1 MLHAW
6 ASLHGFVSLEAY
18 GHFDWMTDIDR
29 DALFRSHVRVIAM
42 AAGIPA
48 PPV

>member
-1 MLHAW
+1 
-6 ASLHGFVSLEAY
+6 
-18 GHFDWMTDIDR
+18 MTDIDR

-48 PPV
+48 PPA